1 MTRSEQG
8 GIARVELRHVPVVG
22 QQFAVQPYPV
32 GRDGEDLSLPAQYAR
47 EDTFG
52 VRVRG
57 DSMAGDGVL
66 DGDYVVVDP
75 RGEVRDREMVVV
87 GLGDPGDSEVV
98 VRRLRRHNSTIR
110 LESSNPDVEP
120 IILGPDDTPVI
131 YGTVIAVVRRLA
143 RQYAREGTFGVRV
156 RGDSMAGDGVLDGDY
171 VVVDPRGEVRDR
183 EMVVVGLGDPGDS
196 EVVVRRLRRHNST
209 IRLESSNPDVEP
221 IILGPD
227 DTPVIYGTVIAAV
240 RHVRKEPGV
249 LWWAFAPGSAATRGH
264 DLAELNDKQLAALPA
279 VRDIRQ
285 RSKDSGPHIVV
296 LLDEIDKAEP
306 DLPNDLLGPL
316 DSTGFEAPGVGW
328 IGAAAHDVFVV
339 ITSNGERRLPPAFL
353 RRCAQLEL
361 EPADDTFLV
370 AVAEAHFGARDDSMY
385 RDIALDFIRYQDAAR
400 KRDRREPSTAEFLD
414 TVRACLRFGESP
426 GSPRWRAIVET
437 VLWKEPTLPEE
448 VVGETN

>member
-1 MTRSEQG
+1 MTFDNPLFSPARREPGASAEKASEERDAYVFHDDR
-8 GIARVELRHVPVVG
+8 IAN
-22 QQFAVQPYPV
+22 AVNVAMAACRPLLVTGLP
-32 GRDGEDLSLPAQYAR
+32 GSGKSSLARAVAR
-47 EDTFG
+47 EKNWTYVEHVVTSRTELTDLT
-52 VRVRG
+52 
-57 DSMAGDGVL
+57 AGFD
-66 DGDYVVVDP
+66 
-75 RGEVRDREMVVV
+75 
-87 GLGDPGDSEVV
+87 
-98 VRRLRRHNSTIR
+98 
-110 LESSNPDVEP
+110 
-120 IILGPDDTPVI
+120 
-131 YGTVIAVVRRLA
+131 AVRRLA
-143 RQYAREGTFGVRV
+143 DAQLHRLLP
-156 RGDSMAGDGVLDGDY
+156 DWCY
-171 VVVDPRGEVRDR
+171 V
-183 EMVVVGLGDPGDS
+183 
-196 EVVVRRLRRHNST
+196 
-209 IRLESSNPDVEP
+209 
-221 IILGPD
+221 
-227 DTPVIYGTVIAAV
+227 
-240 RHVRKEPGV
+240 EPGV